1 MRRHTLATDCRNSLP
16 AVKPVTIR
24 LPSPSHAQTLPPL
37 PNATA
42 TSKSSKS
49 VPTYPSTLT
58 IHPQPSETIQDI
70 RATIAEWPGGYWLGP
85 YSLRLSG
92 EGIREGAETLLSVAK
107 EGLEIRAGE
116 KLSDWLEV
124 GEVFSHLEKSDEE
137 QDGEKIENKE
147 VEDASKEPERV
158 LIVQPGE

>member
-1 MRRHTLATDCRNSLP
+1 M
-16 AVKPVTIR
+16 
-24 LPSPSHAQTLPPL
+24 
-37 PNATA
+37 
-42 TSKSSKS
+42 
-49 VPTYPSTLT
+49 
-58 IHPQPSETIQDI
+58 
-70 RATIAEWPGGYWLGP
+70 
-85 YSLRLSG
+85 
-92 EGIREGAETLLSVAK
+92 SVAK